1 MVADYLEEIE
11 TGDSEGD
18 TETSEAFDNLYN
30 TLLALVGPGIAESY
44 YNDGYEA
51 YRQENYE
58 DAIPNLEKA
67 FKYDA
72 TNGEALYNLANA
84 YYRSGNEDKA
94 RETYLQIIDLF
105 PGTEKASKS
114 EAFLEEM
121 GNAE

>member
-1 MVADYLEEIE
+1 M
-11 TGDSEGD
+11 
-18 TETSEAFDNLYN
+18 ETSEAFDNLYN

-84 YYRSGNEDKA
+84 YYRIGNEDKA